1 MLKVKGVN
9 FYPKQVE
16 SLLLK
21 HPEIGSD
28 YLIVIDR
35 VGGADRITVK
45 VEAISPTRQD
55 ALAGQLSEELYSL
68 LALRAEI
75 DVVAMGELSRPEGK
89 ALRVEDKRA

>member
-1 MLKVKGVN
+1 
-9 FYPKQVE
+9 
-16 SLLLK
+16 
-21 HPEIGSD
+21 
-28 YLIVIDR
+28 
-35 VGGADRITVK
+35 VK